1 MGNIIQVIER
11 ETRGKSYKSARY
23 CNDELGLSNIQYEDN
38 DRVIWKNYGETE
50 QYKHS
55 INLKERADAVVT
67 GSSIFSYFLDGSRH
81 TYKVDDISYN
91 KNVYPIIAG
100 QVGIGCC
107 KRINK
112 VMQKELF
119 ERKLI
124 IVLPS
129 IANREGWGAGNYFND
144 LLGKINAGSNIK
156 EHHGLEF
163 DAVKSYTTDHDEKL
177 DKKGVAVIQ
186 DYMVELEKDF
196 VASLVLKDR
205 LDQNNYLIKDGSLEY
220 KHISNKSKNTK
231 NLSDERIAN
240 NYRYVIGV
248 SKTFDPTKCKV
259 KSGGTNSDIVAEL
272 KPFERTPVYMYQS
285 EIAGNVYFA
294 IWYLRL
300 HDARYSNGVFDGV
313 VKVEKLVFDK
323 KEQEKGVDSE
333 LIDHISAHLLNER
346 NPVCYGADDRWA
358 NHIYPV
364 YLTESFVKSK
374 YMSNNLFLQLF

>member
-11 ETRGKSYKSARY
+11 ETHGKSYKSSRY
-23 CNDELGLSNIQYEDN
+23 CNDVVGLSNIQYEDN
-38 DRVIWKNYGETE
+38 DKVIWKRYGETE
-50 QYKHS
+50 QHKGN
-55 INLKERADAVVT
+55 INLKERADLLSS
-67 GSSIFSYFLDGSRH
+67 GESIFSYFLDGSRH

-107 KRINK
+107 KRISK
-112 VMQKELF
+112 TMQKEIF
-119 ERKLI
+119 ERRLI
-124 IVLPS
+124 IVLPT
-129 IANREGWGAGNYFND
+129 IANRDGWGANNFFNG
-144 LLGKINAGSNIK
+144 LLEKINTRSKIK
-156 EHHGLEF
+156 EHYGLEF
-163 DAVKSYTTDHDEKL
+163 DTIKGYTTDHDENL

-196 VASLVLKDR
+196 VAKLVMKDR

-220 KHISNKSKNTK
+220 KHVSNKNKTTK

-259 KSGGTNSDIVAEL
+259 KTGGTNSDIVAKL

-285 EIAGNVYFA
+285 EIAGNVNFA
-294 IWYLRL
+294 IWYLRIR
-300 HDARYSNGVFDGV
+300 DAKYSNGVFDGV
-313 VKVEKLVFDK
+313 LKVEKLVFDK
-323 KEQEKGVDSE
+323 NEQDKGVDSE
-333 LIDHISAHLLNER
+333 LIDHISANLLNER
-346 NPVCYGADDRWA
+346 NPVCYGADNRWA

-364 YLTESFVKSK
+364 FLTESFVKSK
-374 YMSNNLFLQLF
+374 YMSNDLFLQLF